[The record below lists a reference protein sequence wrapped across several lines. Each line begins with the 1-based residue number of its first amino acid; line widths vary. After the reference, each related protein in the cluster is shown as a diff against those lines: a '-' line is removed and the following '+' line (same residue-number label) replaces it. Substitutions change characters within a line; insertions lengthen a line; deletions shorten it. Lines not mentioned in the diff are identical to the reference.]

1 MTDKSLPALI
11 ADVSATLARLEK
23 RGTAPQAMGAF
34 RFVRETDV
42 IEALKPELDSR
53 GIVLRPDVELL
64 RLDTFERQGKDM
76 PNTVATVS
84 LALWAIRGAEEYLI
98 SRTVGQGADTQD
110 KAVGKAVTSAKKQAF
125 LIAFAIPTGDD
136 PDAHAIPERSPRRT
150 EQPGRGVSPSRD
162 TGPVPAPVTYRR
174 AELAKLLVDKGM
186 DHVSAEQYADLI
198 GIPKDERP
206 MSDASMDRLIEA
218 VRGHGT
224 AEPLELPLGGAE
236 PAAEPPKPGTD
247 EYKALS
253 VTERAYAKAHWT
265 ARGVPA

>member
-1 MTDKSLPALI
+1 MTDTSLPSLI
-11 ADVSATLARLEK
+11 ADVSAQLARLEK
-23 RGTAPQAMGAF
+23 KGKAPEAMGSF

-42 IEALKPELDSR
+42 MDALKPELDSR

-64 RLDTFERQGKDM
+64 RIDTFARQGKDM

-84 LALWAIRGAEEYLI
+84 LALWAVRGAEEYLI

-110 KAVGKAVTSAKKQAF
+110 KAVGKAVTSAKKQAI

-136 PDAHAIPERSPRRT
+136 PDAHAIPERSRRT
-150 EQPGRGVSPSRD
+150 EQVQ
-162 TGPVPAPVTYRR
+162 YRR
-174 AELAKLLVDKGM
+174 KELAGLLIEKHM
-186 DHVSAEQYADLI
+186 DLGAAEQYADLL

-224 AEPLELPLGGAE
+224 DAPLELPMG
-236 PAAEPPKPGTD
+236 AAESPAEAPKAEDMSADAAIAAGAALVG
-247 EYKALS
+247 KA
-253 VTERAYAKAHWT
+253 
-265 ARGVPA
+265 